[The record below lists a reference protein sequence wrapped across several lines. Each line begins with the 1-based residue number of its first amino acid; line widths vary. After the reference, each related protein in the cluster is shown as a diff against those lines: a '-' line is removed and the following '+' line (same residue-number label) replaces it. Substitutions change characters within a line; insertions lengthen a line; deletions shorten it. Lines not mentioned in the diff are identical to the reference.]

1 MACGSADP
9 YLAAWRDH
17 TFMPAFCATLMGRCR
32 AEAGLCS
39 VCISSAALRS
49 MAEKAGMLRIWNCS
63 SEAAVA
69 GAAAM
74 LLWRGAELAI
84 GCVRSGLQALASTGP
99 SAQAV
104 RLRMLASCSS
114 SWCMMPR
121 CLACTHGVILQGLHK
136 VTSQT
141 LLLGALRLRRA
152 DSATCG
158 RPHACELLLN
168 WCTMTPCLV
177 CGWRGTSMHA

>member
-1 MACGSADP
+1 MARGNADP

-17 TFMPAFCATLMGRCR
+17 TFMPAFCATLLGRCT
-32 AEAGLCS
+32 AEPGLCS
-39 VCISSAALRS
+39 LCSSSAALRS
-49 MAEKAGMLRIWNCS
+49 MAETAGMLCTWNCS
-63 SEAAVA
+63 WEAAVA
-69 GAAAM
+69 EAAET
-74 LLWRGAELAI
+74 LLWRGTGLKA
-84 GCVRSGLQALASTGP
+84 GCARSGLQALASTGP

-121 CLACTHGVILQGLHK
+121 CLACTHGVICQGLRK
-136 VTSQT
+136 VMTQT